1 MKISA
6 HKVGPAVILAA
17 VLALLPA
24 AVGAQDVFTPTD
36 PELTPVLLVPG
47 WGDQA
52 ADIEPLRQRFLGDGW
67 SESRVRAVGFD
78 DPVGSNRTNALEI
91 ARAVETL
98 KGLTGA
104 DQVDLVAHSMG
115 GLALR
120 YYLQFE
126 GGAEHVR
133 RAVFLGTPHRGTVA
147 AMLAWGE
154 GGREM
159 VPGSAF
165 LADLNDGLDG
175 VAGVELLAI
184 RTPVDLRVI
193 PGSSATL
200 PQALN
205 LEVCCPTHTQLV
217 EDEEVFERTRTFLRD
232 GPSGVPDAER
242 PTAQMEWS
250 GLTFGPWN
258 PWDELW
264 AESLMRRFLLPSG
277 RREQGTPTPQ
287 DRPR

>member
-1 MKISA
+1 MKIAA
-6 HKVGPAVILAA
+6 HKVGLAVLLAA
-17 VLALLPA
+17 VLALPSPVA
-24 AVGAQDVFTPTD
+24 GAQDVFSPTD
-36 PELTPVLLVPG
+36 PDVTPVLLVPG

-52 ADIEPLRQRFLGDGW
+52 ADIEPLRQRFLDGGW
-67 SESRVRAVGFD
+67 SESRVRAVDFE

-98 KGLTGA
+98 KGLTGVER
-104 DQVDLVAHSMG
+104 VDLVAHSMG

-159 VPGSAF
+159 VPGSTF
-165 LADLNDGLDG
+165 LADLNEGLDG
-175 VAGVELLAI
+175 VDGVELLAI

-200 PQALN
+200 PDALN
-205 LEVCCPTHTQLV
+205 LEVCCPTHNQLV
-217 EDEEVFERTRTFLRD
+217 ENEEVFERTRAFLLE

-242 PTAQMEWS
+242 SKEQLEWS
-250 GLTFGPWN
+250 GVTFRSWN

-264 AESLMRRFLLPSG
+264 AESLMRRWLLPSG
-277 RREQGTPTPQ
+277 RREEGAPN
-287 DRPR
+287 RE